1 MRHVAD
7 FHAATAK
14 LHQKNGGIN
23 LLFMG
28 PRSMVVV
35 SDPDAMKQVHTHTCG
50 TALHWYA
57 HAASRACT
65 GRCVCTQVLGDT
77 VNFPKV
83 PPRDVLTSKQLAKF
97 FGVNFLGQ
105 NGSDWF
111 RAKANFAEVCVC
123 VSRVG
128 VR

>member
-35 SDPDAMKQVHTHTCG
+35 SDPDAMKQVVPTHSPVVLPFTGMLTLQAVLARGVVC
-50 TALHWYA
+50 A
-57 HAASRACT
+57 H
-65 GRCVCTQVLGDT
+65 RCWVT
-77 VNFPKV
+77 
-83 PPRDVLTSKQLAKF
+83 R
-97 FGVNFLGQ
+97 
-105 NGSDWF
+105 
-111 RAKANFAEVCVC
+111 
-123 VSRVG
+123 
-128 VR
+128 